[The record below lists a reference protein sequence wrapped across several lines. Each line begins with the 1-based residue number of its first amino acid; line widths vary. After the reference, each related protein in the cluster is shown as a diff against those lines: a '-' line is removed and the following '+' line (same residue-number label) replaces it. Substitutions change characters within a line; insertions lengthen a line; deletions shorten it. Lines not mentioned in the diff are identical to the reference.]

1 MGSKKSE
8 AGRGRR
14 LAAAIL
20 LLLTLLAGCRQED
33 DVIIVQ
39 PNRHWVKK
47 TVAVVAPQSDS
58 AVKNRLERTAE
69 WFLQNFREAQRVDTL
84 AIDLELEWY
93 DEDSEDLTALS
104 QSLADRSDII
114 AVVGPFASDAVAAF
128 APACQKK
135 NTPLIAPT
143 ITSEEIVRRYA
154 VKNAKGYI
162 DEQPFLWA
170 LTETDVS
177 LTETL
182 MSTYAVICQSSPA
195 IHPEAMLFAP
205 DDSYGQTFNYWAPFF
220 ATNYGITLTNNELY
234 TDINDVKKKMSSLLE
249 PSDTVPVP
257 LSRPAV
263 FCIVKSTQQLYDLA
277 RLRRE
282 LIVSIYSSLFKNI
295 QSTDSELLDSYW
307 QLFESLFRTYVAYE
321 GLSEEHLE
329 ALGEKGVRMLQGYQG
344 FSPYA
349 DPTTGFELSYK
360 QRFGV
365 LPTFAEC
372 KFYDALMLAAFSAF
386 YIEHIPSAEPRPT
399 LNQAII
405 TLTSIL
411 DDSNISGSVWN
422 TTAMQIYLND
432 LEHGQLDHFIG
443 ASGDIGF
450 DFESFTASTQ
460 TTYVNWQIM
469 DGQIIHRSYYGAGG
483 RRTAEATAAWKYMYD
498 NQAAAAD
505 YDRQTANSPSITYCD
520 MTDQYAVLVQGSQD
534 FINYRHQG
542 DVLSVYQLLRQNGF
556 PDDHIILIIDKSV
569 ARDPMNREP
578 GIIRASASGYDLF
591 GGTDGLPPAEVDYN
605 NLDLTAADIVDILLG
620 NASDHLPIVLP
631 RDAGQNVF
639 FYWSGHGHSVPH
651 GGADEFAWCQSRS
664 GGFTSTMMRN
674 TARQMLDGQCRKLL
688 VVAEPCYGEVVVSSL
703 EGIKGA
709 LAICGASATEQSLA
723 DNWSKESDVWLSDRF
738 SQNFVDKLTLTPQT
752 TYRELFLYCAR
763 NTLGS
768 HTKIVNAA
776 HFGNLAATNPEE
788 FIVYQKQ

>member
-1 MGSKKSE
+1 MVGKKTE
-8 AGRGRR
+8 LRGKRY
-14 LAAAIL
+14 AAAL
-20 LLLTLLAGCRQED
+20 LFLLTLLVGCKQED
-33 DVIIVQ
+33 DVVVQ
-39 PNRHWVKK
+39 QTNRHWVKK
-47 TVAVVAPQSDS
+47 TVAIVAPQSDS
-58 AVKNRLERTAE
+58 AVKKRLERTAA
-69 WFLQNFREAQRVDTL
+69 WFLQNFREAQKVDTL

-135 NTPLIAPT
+135 NKPLIAPT

-162 DEQPFLWA
+162 NEQPFLWS

-182 MSTYAVICQSSPA
+182 MSTYAVICQNYPDNR
-195 IHPEAMLFAP
+195 PEAVLFAP

-220 ATNYGITLTNNELY
+220 ANNYGIKLMNNELY
-234 TDINDVKKKMSSLLE
+234 TDINEVKEKMLSLFK
-249 PSDTVPVP
+249 PSEADPVAP
-257 LSRPAV
+257 PHFAV
-263 FCIVKSTQQLYDLA
+263 FSVVKSMQQLYDLA
-277 RLRRE
+277 HLRRD
-282 LIVSIYSSLFKNI
+282 LIVSLYSHMFANI
-295 QSTDSELLDSYW
+295 QDTDPEVLDNCW

-321 GLSEEHLE
+321 GLSEEQLE
-329 ALGEKGVRMLQGYQG
+329 SLGEKGVKMLQGYQG

-349 DPTTGFELSYK
+349 DPTTGFELSYR

-386 YIEHIPSAEPRPT
+386 YIEHIPSTATKPT
-399 LNQAII
+399 LNEAII
-405 TLTSIL
+405 TLTGIV
-411 DDSNISGSVWN
+411 DDSNITGSVWN

-432 LEHGQLDHFIG
+432 LENGRMDHFIG

-460 TTYVNWQIM
+460 TTYVYWQIM

-483 RRTAEATAAWKYMYD
+483 RRTAEATAAWNYMYD
-498 NQAAAAD
+498 SQVAAAD
-505 YDRQTANSPSITYCD
+505 YDRQTANSPAITYCD
-520 MTDQYAVLVQGSQD
+520 LTDQYAVLVQGSQD

-542 DVLSVYQLLRQNGF
+542 DALSVYQLLRKNGF

-569 ARDPMNREP
+569 ALDPLNSEP
-578 GIIRASASGYDLF
+578 GIIRASTSGYDLL

-605 NLDLTAADIVDILLG
+605 NLDLNAADIADILLG
-620 NASDHLPIVLP
+620 NASDHLPTVLP

-651 GGADEFAWCQSRS
+651 GGADEFAWCHSRS

-674 TARQMLDGQCRKLL
+674 TAQQMLNGQCRKLL
-688 VVAEPCYGEVVVSSL
+688 MVAEPCYGEVVARSL
-703 EGIKGA
+703 EGITGA

-723 DNWSKESDVWLSDRF
+723 DNWSNESDVWLSDRF
-738 SQNFVDKLTLTPQT
+738 SQNFVEKLMLDPQT

-768 HTKIVNAA
+768 HAKIVNAA

-788 FIVYQKQ
+788 FIVYQK